1 MASEVPLAFMQLRG
15 TSHHALKKAHH
26 QYGNVVRIS
35 PSTLSYIDPSAW
47 NDIYGYRKGRAALP
61 KDPLFYNDMLL
72 DRKTLTNASDENAI
86 PIRRAM
92 NPAFSHKAL
101 LEQEPMFQGHFDQLM
116 AQLDKASREQG
127 NVDIR
132 KWFNLSTFDILSDFV
147 FGEDLGCVRTG
158 TYHEWAQFVIDYFYA
173 ATLLHQCHK
182 FWPLNRLLAS
192 LIPPSVRD
200 RKESHT
206 EASLQRVRRRI
217 NTPTERPDFMFHFL
231 RNAEKEQLS
240 MPVIEAQAT
249 VVILAGSESTA
260 VALTAAAYRILSNQ
274 EVYKKLCNEIR
285 STFATSAE
293 ITLQDVQAKLR
304 YLDAV
309 VKETLRIDTP
319 LANGFTRVV
328 PEKGGAMISG
338 NWVPQTVR
346 TPSPS
351 LPEC

>member
-1 MASEVPLAFMQLRG
+1 
-15 TSHHALKKAHH
+15 
-26 QYGNVVRIS
+26 
-35 PSTLSYIDPSAW
+35 
-47 NDIYGYRKGRAALP
+47 
-61 KDPLFYNDMLL
+61 MLL
-72 DRKTLTNASDENAI
+72 DKKTLTLASDDNAM

-92 NPAFSHKAL
+92 NPAFSRKAL
-101 LEQEPMFQGHFDQLM
+101 LEQEPMFQRHVDGLIVQL
-116 AQLDKASREQG
+116 AKASREQG
-127 NVDIR
+127 SIDIR
-132 KWFNLSTFDILSDFV
+132 KWFTFSMFDILSDFV
-147 FGEDLGCVRTG
+147 FGEDLGCVRSG
-158 TYHEWAQFVIDYFYA
+158 TYHEWVQFVMDFFYA

-200 RKESHT
+200 RKERHT

-231 RNAEKEQLS
+231 HNAEKEQLS

-274 EVYKKLCNEIR
+274 DVYKKLRNEIR

-304 YLDAV
+304 YMDAV
-309 VKETLRIDTP
+309 IKETLRIDPP

-328 PEKGGAMISG
+328 SEKSGAMISG
-338 NWVPQTVR
+338 KWVPQNVR
-346 TPSPS
+346 TPSP
-351 LPEC
+351 